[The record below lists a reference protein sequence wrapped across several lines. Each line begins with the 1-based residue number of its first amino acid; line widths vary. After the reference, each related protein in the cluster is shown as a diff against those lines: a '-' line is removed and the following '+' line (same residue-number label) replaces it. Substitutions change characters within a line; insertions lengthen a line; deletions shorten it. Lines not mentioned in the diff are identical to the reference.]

1 MEDASHSTSIG
12 GGGVRERPAAKP
24 LHLHGSDDARQKV
37 IDLNEQEA
45 KDHEHGPKRT
55 YGRTPDGT
63 GTLTWRRSHGARHGS
78 PRLTQ

>member
-1 MEDASHSTSIG
+1 
-12 GGGVRERPAAKP
+12 
-24 LHLHGSDDARQKV
+24 V